1 MTEAACKMEHVALSV
16 VQVGQPTTVVS
27 IEGGRALHDRLR
39 ALGIREG
46 TVVVKMSESLGHGPV
61 VVRHGRNQ
69 TALGYKI
76 CQKIIVAAET
86 ISLP

>member
-1 MTEAACKMEHVALSV
+1 MTEAAIKMEQVPLSA
-16 VQVGQPTTVVS
+16 VQVGQPATVVS
-27 IEGGRALHDRLR
+27 VEGGRALHDRLR

-46 TVVVKMSESLGHGPV
+46 AVVVKMSESLGHGPV

-76 CQKIIVAAET
+76 CQKIIVTAAT
-86 ISLP
+86 ISIP

>member
-1 MTEAACKMEHVALSV
+1 MTEAARKMEHVALSSV
-16 VQVGQPTTVVS
+16 HAGQDVTVVS
-27 IEGGRALHDRLR
+27 IEGGRTLHDRLR

-46 TVVVKMSESLGHGPV
+46 TVVVKLSESLGHGPV
-61 VVRHGRNQ
+61 VVCHGRNQ

-86 ISLP
+86 SSRL